1 MARPLEHAPD
11 CPGPDIN
18 TVRGRLGDT
27 LERCRACGR
36 WGVKPPE
43 AVTPERVEQAA
54 AVVVAVVP
62 AARYV
67 CGLHS
72 RPVNWRGTGCP
83 DCVREHEAREATRA
97 EDKRRREQARLAR
110 LEVFR

>member
-1 MARPLEHAPD
+1 MPRPLYHAPD

-43 AVTPERVEQAA
+43 YVTPERVEQT
-54 AVVVAVVP
+54 AVVAIAQ
-62 AARYV
+62 AARWV
-67 CGLHS
+67 CGLHG
-72 RPVNWRGTGCP
+72 RPVSWRGTGCP
-83 DCVREHEAREATRA
+83 ECRAEHAGRERERAEERARRQQAARERQEARS
-97 EDKRRREQARLAR
+97 
-110 LEVFR
+110 

>member
-1 MARPLEHAPD
+1 MARPLYHAPD
-11 CPGPDIN
+11 CPGSDIN

-36 WGVKPPE
+36 WGVKS
-43 AVTPERVEQAA
+43 AGSVTPERVEQTV

-67 CGLHS
+67 CGLHG
-72 RPVNWRGTGCP
+72 RPVNWRGTGCRE
-83 DCVREHEAREATRA
+83 CVAEHQAREVTRA
-97 EDKRRREQARLAR
+97 EDKRRREQARRAR